1 MENGVERRFLKIVN
15 KTETFVE
22 LYIDDKEILFVLII
36 H

>member
-15 KTETFVE
+15 KTEKFVE